1 MGVIGHKLISGTSVP
16 GWASM
21 MVALAFTNGMTV
33 LIVSMIGEYTVRV
46 LQQVSS
52 TPTYV
57 ISRTVGR

>member
-1 MGVIGHKLISGTSVP
+1 
-16 GWASM
+16 
-21 MVALAFTNGMTV
+21 MTV